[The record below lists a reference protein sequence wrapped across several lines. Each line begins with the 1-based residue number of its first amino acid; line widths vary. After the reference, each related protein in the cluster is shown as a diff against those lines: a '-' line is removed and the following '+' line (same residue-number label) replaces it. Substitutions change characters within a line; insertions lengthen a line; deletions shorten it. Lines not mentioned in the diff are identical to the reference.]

1 MISRLVQNPDFEEK
15 MKEKINMSIDTRE
28 ADQSLEAA
36 EKQLRQAI
44 GVKDKLI
51 AQLDNLD
58 ITDRAYDRK
67 YNDLQERLENAYVK
81 ITELEDV
88 VAQYQEEI
96 ESIRR
101 EKISADNVYNYLI
114 LFHDA
119 YDQLPDIWKKKFFQS
134 FIQEIQLYPEQLE
147 NGQVLKSMKFK
158 FPVFYQGQTI
168 EEIRWDKENTV
179 ETVCLLSNRKPDAR
193 VKIDVDLEDYYRIKD
208 EQKKNKAS
216 E

>member
-88 VAQYQEEI
+88 VALHI
-96 ESIRR
+96 GS
-101 EKISADNVYNYLI
+101 
-114 LFHDA
+114 
-119 YDQLPDIWKKKFFQS
+119 YDDEPA
-134 FIQEIQLYPEQLE
+134 
-147 NGQVLKSMKFK
+147 
-158 FPVFYQGQTI
+158 
-168 EEIRWDKENTV
+168 TV
-179 ETVCLLSNRKPDAR
+179 EAMHRFM
-193 VKIDVDLEDYYRIKD
+193 E
-208 EQKKNKAS
+208 EQGYVLDITDQRLHHEICS
-216 E
+216 ECQ

>member
-28 ADQSLEAA
+28 ADQSLE
-36 EKQLRQAI
+36 
-44 GVKDKLI
+44 
-51 AQLDNLD
+51 
-58 ITDRAYDRK
+58 
-67 YNDLQERLENAYVK
+67 NAYVK

-88 VAQYQEEI
+88 VAQYQDEI

-134 FIQEIQLYPEQLE
+134 FIQEIQLYPKALE
-147 NGQVLKSMKFK
+147 NGQALKSMKFK

-168 EEIRWDKENTV
+168 EKIRWDKENTV
-179 ETVCLLSNRKPDAR
+179 EVCCLLEQLKSAKEHIEISIDA
-193 VKIDVDLEDYYRIKD
+193 EDYYRIKD
-208 EQKKNKAS
+208 SEKKT
-216 E
+216 EE